1 MVTWGSTSPSP
12 CADGAEGSL
21 LPREELRRCR
31 VHLLTASVGVVR
43 GVGSNSQQQPFD
55 LCGQLTMDVGQ
66 NVLWLPVWKRGRH
79 LEPPTL
85 SSMEERSDLLVRP
98 QPGRLAWLEIKLPR
112 TRSSLVETNTSLC
125 RSGSLFLRQVN
136 RLPVRP
142 ACSQYSAL
150 QFWCYQTEFT
160 FFTSRGQIHHDCYD
174 IHS

>member
-21 LPREELRRCR
+21 LPREELRRCG

-85 SSMEERSDLLVRP
+85 LDGGTVGSAGSTAARTSGLVR
-98 QPGRLAWLEIKLPR
+98 
-112 TRSSLVETNTSLC
+112 
-125 RSGSLFLRQVN
+125 
-136 RLPVRP
+136 
-142 ACSQYSAL
+142 
-150 QFWCYQTEFT
+150 
-160 FFTSRGQIHHDCYD
+160 D
-174 IHS
+174 